1 MTTRNLWPGAAASR
15 PLLRRGGAAL
25 LASAC
30 GALFCLSSRPASAW
44 GDEGHEVIGLI
55 AEHYLQPAVHARVLE
70 LLRRDDSGL
79 VERDMAHEATWAD
92 KYRDSDRDAS
102 KRRYLGTRDWHFVDL
117 ETDGMDVTQACY
129 GRHPLPAGV
138 PASVGPA
145 EDCII
150 DKIDQ
155 FYVELKNPE
164 TPEEERR
171 AALQFLLHLV
181 GDLHQPL
188 HASDDHDQGGNRKL
202 ASGPNIGSN
211 NLHHDWDTEFVARLG
226 AGDTDIAGVL
236 IARISEADR
245 ARWSRGTP
253 LDWAAETYAV
263 SKKHAYGLLPA
274 ASGGKAWRGEAWRG
288 EGSRGEGS
296 RGEGSRGEGSRRSRY
311 QLSQAYVDDATA
323 VTAEQLSKAG
333 VRLAFMLNR
342 ALE

>member
-1 MTTRNLWPGAAASR
+1 MPTLWFDGTTAKLRRRAGAAVLWSACV
-15 PLLRRGGAAL
+15 AL
-25 LASAC
+25 L
-30 GALFCLSSRPASAW
+30 CLNSRPAVAW
-44 GDEGHEVIGLI
+44 GDEGHEIVGLI
-55 AEHYLQPAVHARVLE
+55 AEHYLQPAVRARVLE
-70 LLRRDDSGL
+70 LLRHDDTGL

-92 KYRDSDRDAS
+92 KFRDSDRDTS
-102 KRRYLGTRDWHFVDL
+102 KRRYLSTRDWHFVDL
-117 ETDGMDVTQACY
+117 EIEGMDLTRACH
-129 GRHPLPAGV
+129 GRRPLPAGV

-155 FYVELKNPE
+155 FYAELENPR
-164 TPEEERR
+164 TPEEERCV
-171 AALQFLLHLV
+171 ALQFLLHLV

-202 ASGPNIGSN
+202 ASGPGLGSN

-226 AGDTDIAGVL
+226 AGDADIARLL

-245 ARWSRGTP
+245 ARWSSGTA
-253 LDWAAETYAV
+253 LDWALETYAV
-263 SKKHAYGLLPA
+263 AKKYAYGPLPG
-274 ASGGKAWRGEAWRG
+274 ASGG
-288 EGSRGEGS
+288 SP
-296 RGEGSRGEGSRRSRY
+296 Y

-333 VRLAFMLNR
+333 VRLAFLLNR

>member
-1 MTTRNLWPGAAASR
+1 
-15 PLLRRGGAAL
+15 
-25 LASAC
+25 
-30 GALFCLSSRPASAW
+30 
-44 GDEGHEVIGLI
+44 
-55 AEHYLQPAVHARVLE
+55 
-70 LLRRDDSGL
+70 L

-92 KYRDSDRDAS
+92 KFRDSDRDTS

-117 ETDGMDVTQACY
+117 EIERMDVNGACY

-138 PASVGPA
+138 PASAGPA

-155 FYVELKNPE
+155 FYIELKNPE
-164 TPEEERR
+164 TAEAERCV
-171 AALQFLLHLV
+171 ALQFLLHLV

-226 AGDTDIAGVL
+226 ASDTDIAHLL
-236 IARISEADR
+236 IARITEADR
-245 ARWSRGTP
+245 AHWSSGTP
-253 LDWAAETYAV
+253 MDWAVETYAV
-263 SKKHAYGLLPA
+263 SKEHTYGPLPA
-274 ASGGKAWRGEAWRG
+274 ASA
-288 EGSRGEGS
+288 GSQYR
-296 RGEGSRGEGSRRSRY
+296 
-311 QLSQAYVDDATA
+311 LSQAYVDDATA

>member
-1 MTTRNLWPGAAASR
+1 V
-15 PLLRRGGAAL
+15 L

-30 GALFCLSSRPASAW
+30 VALWCLSSRPASAW

-55 AEHYLQPAVHARVLE
+55 AEHYLQPSVRARVLE

-92 KYRDSDRDAS
+92 KFRDSDRDTS
-102 KRRYLGTRDWHFVDL
+102 KRRYLGTRNWHFVDL
-117 ETDGMDVTQACY
+117 EIDGMDVTQACY
-129 GRHPLPAGV
+129 GRHSLPAGV

-155 FYVELKNPE
+155 FDVELKNPQ

-188 HASDDHDQGGNRKL
+188 HASDDHDQGGNRKF
-202 ASGPNIGSN
+202 ASGPDIGSH

-226 AGDTDIAGVL
+226 ASDTDIAGVL
-236 IARISEADR
+236 IARITEADR

-253 LDWAAETYAV
+253 LDWAVETYAV
-263 SKKHAYGLLPA
+263 SKEHAYGLLPA
-274 ASGGKAWRGEAWRG
+274 ASGGE
-288 EGSRGEGS
+288 ESRGEGS
-296 RGEGSRGEGSRRSRY
+296 RGNASRGNASRGNASSRSRY

-333 VRLAFMLNR
+333 VRLAFLLNR

>member
-1 MTTRNLWPGAAASR
+1 
-15 PLLRRGGAAL
+15 
-25 LASAC
+25 
-30 GALFCLSSRPASAW
+30 LSSRPAPAW

-117 ETDGMDVTQACY
+117 EIDGMDVTQACY
-129 GRHPLPAGV
+129 GRHALPAGV

-155 FYVELKNPE
+155 FYVELRNPQ

-171 AALQFLLHLV
+171 VALQFLLHLV

-211 NLHHDWDTEFVARLG
+211 NLHHDWDTEFVVRLG
-226 AGDTDIAGVL
+226 AGDTDIAGAL
-236 IARISEADR
+236 IARITEADR

-253 LDWAAETYAV
+253 LDWAVETYAV

-274 ASGGKAWRGEAWRG
+274 ASGGKASRGAASGGEASG
-288 EGSRGEGS
+288 GYASRGYAS
-296 RGEGSRGEGSRRSRY
+296 HRSRY

>member
-1 MTTRNLWPGAAASR
+1 
-15 PLLRRGGAAL
+15 
-25 LASAC
+25 
-30 GALFCLSSRPASAW
+30 LSSRPASAW

-55 AEHYLQPAVHARVLE
+55 ADHYLQPRVRARVLE
-70 LLRRDDSGL
+70 LLRHDDTGL

-92 KYRDSDRDAS
+92 KFRDSDRDTS
-102 KRRYLGTRDWHFVDL
+102 KRRYLSTRDWHFVDL
-117 ETDGMDVTQACY
+117 EIDGLDVTRACH
-129 GRHPLPAGV
+129 GRPPLPAGV

-155 FYVELKNPE
+155 FYAELENPQTAE
-164 TPEEERR
+164 AERC

-202 ASGPNIGSN
+202 ATGPNIGTH

-226 AGDTDIAGVL
+226 ASDTDIARAALAG
-236 IARISEADR
+236 ITEADR
-245 ARWSRGTP
+245 ARWSSGTP
-253 LDWAAETYAV
+253 LDWALETYAV
-263 SKKHAYGLLPA
+263 SKKYAYGPLSP
-274 ASGGKAWRGEAWRG
+274 ASGGAVPPGAASPG
-288 EGSRGEGS
+288 GASPGSQ
-296 RGEGSRGEGSRRSRY
+296 Y
-311 QLSQAYVDDATA
+311 QLSQGYVDDATA

-333 VRLAFMLNR
+333 VRLAFLLNR

>member
-1 MTTRNLWPGAAASR
+1 
-15 PLLRRGGAAL
+15 
-25 LASAC
+25 
-30 GALFCLSSRPASAW
+30 
-44 GDEGHEVIGLI
+44 
-55 AEHYLQPAVHARVLE
+55 
-70 LLRRDDSGL
+70 
-79 VERDMAHEATWAD
+79 
-92 KYRDSDRDAS
+92 
-102 KRRYLGTRDWHFVDL
+102 
-117 ETDGMDVTQACY
+117 MDVTQACY
-129 GRHPLPAGV
+129 GRPPLPAGV

-145 EDCII
+145 EDCIV

-155 FYVELKNPE
+155 FYIELKNLK

-188 HASDDHDQGGNRKL
+188 HASDDHDQGGNRKF
-202 ASGPNIGSN
+202 ASGPDIGSH

-226 AGDTDIAGVL
+226 ASDTDIAGVL

-245 ARWSRGTP
+245 VRWSSGTP
-253 LDWAAETYAV
+253 LDWAVETYAV

-274 ASGGKAWRGEAWRG
+274 AGGGRASRGEA
-288 EGSRGEGS
+288 SRGEAS
-296 RGEGSRGEGSRRSRY
+296 RGEASRGGASRGGASRGESSPRSRY

>member
-1 MTTRNLWPGAAASR
+1 V
-15 PLLRRGGAAL
+15 AL
-25 LASAC
+25 V
-30 GALFCLSSRPASAW
+30 CLSSGPASAW

-55 AEHYLQPAVHARVLE
+55 AEHYLQPLVRARVLE
-70 LLRRDDSGL
+70 LLGHDDTGL

-92 KYRDSDRDAS
+92 KYRDSDRDTS
-102 KRRYLGTRDWHFVDL
+102 KRRYLSTRDWHFVDL
-117 ETDGMDVTQACY
+117 EIDGVDVTRACH
-129 GRHPLPAGV
+129 GRQPLPAGV

-155 FYVELKNPE
+155 FYAELKNPM
-164 TPEEERR
+164 TAEEERR
-171 AALQFLLHLV
+171 VALQFLLHLV

-202 ASGPNIGSN
+202 ASGPNIGFN

-226 AGDTDIAGVL
+226 PSDTDIARAA
-236 IARISEADR
+236 IARITEADR
-245 ARWSRGTP
+245 ARWSSGTP
-253 LDWAAETYAV
+253 LDWALETYAV
-263 SKKHAYGLLPA
+263 SKKHAYGPLPA
-274 ASGGKAWRGEAWRG
+274 ASGGAAAPGDASPGAAARGGASH
-288 EGSRGEGS
+288 GSRYE
-296 RGEGSRGEGSRRSRY
+296 
-311 QLSQAYVDDATA
+311 LSQGYVDDATA